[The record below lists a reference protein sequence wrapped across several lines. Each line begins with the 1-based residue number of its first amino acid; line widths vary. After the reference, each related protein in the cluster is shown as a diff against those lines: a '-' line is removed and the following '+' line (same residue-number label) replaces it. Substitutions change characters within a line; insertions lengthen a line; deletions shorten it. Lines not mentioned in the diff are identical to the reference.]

1 MSQRELLKIEN
12 LDVCFHADSPA
23 ANSVVREFNLEIFPG
38 ETLALI
44 GESGCGK
51 STLALAILR
60 LIELPGQITRGKI
73 FYRGENLL
81 AAAEKRLRQIRW
93 KEIALIFQESASALN
108 PLRRVGSQ
116 VAEALCLHLGLNA
129 AATKQRTLQL
139 FESVNLFEAERC
151 FQAYPH
157 ELSAGMRQR
166 IMIAMAMA
174 CRPKLIIADEPTTA
188 LDVHT
193 QREVLDCL
201 LRQKEAMGLSML
213 FISHDLTLAAS
224 FADRLAIM
232 DRGRIVEAGTTA
244 EILAE
249 PQHPQTRR
257 LLAAAQRFNSVFDYS
272 EANVASVTRM

>member
-1 MSQRELLKIEN
+1 MSQRDLLKIEN
-12 LDVCFHADSPA
+12 LDICFHADSPA
-23 ANSVVREFNLEIFPG
+23 ANCVVREFNLEIFPG

-81 AAAEKRLRQIRW
+81 ATAENRLRQIRW
-93 KEIALIFQESASALN
+93 KEIALIFQEPASALN

-116 VAEALCLHLGLNA
+116 VTEALCLHLGLKA
-129 AATKQRTLQL
+129 AAAKQRTLQL

-166 IMIAMAMA
+166 VMIAMAMA

-188 LDVHT
+188 LDVRT
-193 QREVLDCL
+193 QQDVLACL
-201 LRQKEAMGLSML
+201 LRPKNEMELSLL
-213 FISHDLTLAAS
+213 FISHDLQLAAQ
-224 FADRLAIM
+224 FADRIAIM
-232 DRGRIVEAGTTA
+232 YQGKIIEVGATT
-244 EILAE
+244 EILE
-249 PQHPQTRR
+249 RPQHAQTRR
-257 LLAAAQRFNSVFDYS
+257 LLAAAQRFNNVFNYS
-272 EANVASVTRM
+272 EARGVSVTRM

>member
-23 ANSVVREFNLEIFPG
+23 AKSAVSEFNLEIFPG

-81 AAAEKRLRQIRW
+81 TAAEKRLRQIRW
-93 KEIALIFQESASALN
+93 KEIALIFQEPASALN
-108 PLRRVGSQ
+108 PLRRVGGQ
-116 VAEALCLHLGLNA
+116 VTEALYLHLGLNA
-129 AATKQRTLQL
+129 SAAKQRTLQL
-139 FESVNLFEAERC
+139 FESVNLFEAGRC

-166 IMIAMAMA
+166 VMIAMAMA

-188 LDVHT
+188 LDANT
-193 QREVLDCL
+193 QQEVLDCL
-201 LRQKEAMGLSML
+201 LRQKEEMGLSML
-213 FISHDLTLAAS
+213 FISHDLALVTS

-232 DRGRIVEAGTTA
+232 DHGRIVEAGTTA

-249 PQHPQTRR
+249 PQHAQTRR
-257 LLAAAQRFNSVFDYS
+257 LLAAAQRFNNVFDH
-272 EANVASVTRM
+272 AQLQILN

>member
-1 MSQRELLKIEN
+1 MSQRDLLKIEN
-12 LDVCFHADSPA
+12 LDICFHADSPA
-23 ANSVVREFNLEIFPG
+23 ANCVVREFNLEIFPG

-60 LIELPGQITRGKI
+60 LIELPGQIIRGKI

-93 KEIALIFQESASALN
+93 KEIALIFQEPASALN

-116 VAEALCLHLGLNA
+116 VTEALGLHLGLNPA
-129 AATKQRTLQL
+129 AAKQRTLQL

-151 FQAYPH
+151 FQARPH

-166 IMIAMAMA
+166 AMIAMAMA

-213 FISHDLTLAAS
+213 FISHDLALATS

-249 PQHPQTRR
+249 PQHAQTRR
-257 LLAAAQRFNSVFDYS
+257 LLAAAQRFNTVFDYS